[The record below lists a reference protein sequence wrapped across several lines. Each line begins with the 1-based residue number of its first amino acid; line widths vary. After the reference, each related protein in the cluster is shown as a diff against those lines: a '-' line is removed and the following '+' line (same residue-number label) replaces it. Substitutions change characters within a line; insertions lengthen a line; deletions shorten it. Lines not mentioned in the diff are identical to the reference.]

1 MEKKSGWPIA
11 MKYGL
16 ILAFASIVINL
27 GFYLIEPNSF
37 DSKFKL
43 SNVLQFLITAIASVY
58 ILMMAG
64 KIRRDED
71 LDGYVSYGK
80 ALGFSMQT
88 SIPAALI
95 IAFYT
100 YIFFT
105 YISPEFLTKMWE
117 MQAEQMAQ
125 SGKSDEEIELAMSM
139 SKKFSSPL
147 IMTVFGAFGVM
158 FQMLIFSLIASIF
171 VKKELQTID

>member
-105 YISPEFLTKMWE
+105 YINPEFLTKMWE

-139 SKKFSSPL
+139 HVQTSCVNWEIPAAVLPLKNKLSKVSD
-147 IMTVFGAFGVM
+147 
-158 FQMLIFSLIASIF
+158 
-171 VKKELQTID
+171 KKISQSQRYP

>member
-105 YISPEFLTKMWE
+105 
-117 MQAEQMAQ
+117 
-125 SGKSDEEIELAMSM
+125 
-139 SKKFSSPL
+139 
-147 IMTVFGAFGVM
+147 
-158 FQMLIFSLIASIF
+158 
-171 VKKELQTID
+171 